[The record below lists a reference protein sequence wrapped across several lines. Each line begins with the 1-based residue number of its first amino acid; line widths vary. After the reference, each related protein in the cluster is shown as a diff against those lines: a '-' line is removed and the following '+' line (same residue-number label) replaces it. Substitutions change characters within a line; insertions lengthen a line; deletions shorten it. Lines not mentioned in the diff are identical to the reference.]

1 MNSLELRRY
10 RLVIVILLIAH
21 TAMAADG
28 LKTRILKGKIN
39 DISMLRVQ
47 IMDKIDQA
55 VEMRDYLEQQLEE
68 LGVEIRSEQVSAKI
82 DSHQAALQNLR
93 IRYNLSLMQTFQA
106 YIQLLNERIH
116 HFQTGNARL
125 KFLIDQIHDDLDIID
140 ILKDMQI
147 ENLIDRVDLV
157 LKEFNLEMQKPII
170 NAARIHLLPTEYVW
184 ENICLKKH

>member
-1 MNSLELRRY
+1 MNSLVLRRY
-10 RLVIVILLIAH
+10 RLVIVILLMAY

-28 LKTRILKGKIN
+28 LKTRTLKGKIN

-68 LGVEIRSEQVSAKI
+68 LSMEIRSEQISAEI
-82 DSHQAALQNLR
+82 YSHRAALQNLR

-106 YIQLLNERIH
+106 YIQLLNERIDY
-116 HFQTGNARL
+116 FQTGNARL
-125 KFLIDQIHDDLDIID
+125 KFLIDQTHDDLEIIG

-157 LKEFNLEMQKPII
+157 LNEFNLEMQKPII

-184 ENICLKKH
+184 EDICLKKH